1 MKKILGMFFAAM
13 LVLAGCA
20 GEKPEP
26 AVVTVEM
33 ADMNAI
39 ADTPHDECSIEGGS
53 PRTDIVF
60 RTSTEVMDFTVLGLI
75 INEVRADGTLDAST
89 RTLYTQ
95 EHLTPDAPLVVH
107 LTFYGD
113 LPTYGVSYTDTD
125 GQTVYKTLEISGED
139 GSLVLNDLVI
149 K

>member
-95 EHLTPDAPLVVH
+95 E
-107 LTFYGD
+107 
-113 LPTYGVSYTDTD
+113 
-125 GQTVYKTLEISGED
+125 
-139 GSLVLNDLVI
+139 
-149 K
+149 